1 MRTILVVEDFDDVR
15 QMLRILLESENYRVL
30 EASTGTEAL
39 KILSTGHADVILMD
53 LALPGFDGFETIRR
67 IRKIDGFQDTPI
79 IILSAYSGPSVY
91 ETARRAGTDVV
102 ITKPI
107 DFDELAVLLEEIF
120 EDGTV
125 GKSKAIRSSV
135 QRAMI
140 KGKMAMPRAVIR
152 EIRST
157 I

>member
-1 MRTILVVEDFDDVR
+1 M
-15 QMLRILLESENYRVL
+15 L

-91 ETARRAGTDVV
+91 ETARRAGIDVF